1 MTEKTGFVFFFT
13 QKLIFNLFLTKKKNT
28 LETLLN
34 QSMTPKNTKKKK
46 TSKPK
51 INPKPKIFLS
61 YDLFFRHFQGKKKKL
76 IVRTPLIIWNHLAQ
90 KFTVLVI
97 KIIVN
102 INFLSLHG
110 NLVSPSLSYHPKFN
124 FWTLK
129 GLATLEPKKMGG
141 KNEFLRQIFKA
152 AYFTR
157 FFHFSPLSFNSTLS
171 PKTNPIEC

>member
-1 MTEKTGFVFFFT
+1 
-13 QKLIFNLFLTKKKNT
+13 
-28 LETLLN
+28 
-34 QSMTPKNTKKKK
+34 MTPKNTKKKK

-90 KFTVLVI
+90 KFIVLVI